1 MAKTQTVRARVEPA
15 VKRNAEAVLKK
26 IGLTQSEAITLFL
39 TQVALQKGLPFL
51 IHVPNRQ
58 TQRAIKDA
66 RARKNLESF
75 GSIEAWKKSVRSL

>member
-1 MAKTQTVRARVEPA
+1 MAKTQTVRARVEPT

-39 TQVALQKGLPFL
+39 TQVALHKGLPFP

-58 TQRAIKDA
+58 TQRAIKEA

-75 GSIEAWKKSVRSL
+75 GSIEAWKKKARSL